1 MILINPINP
10 FRFLPKE
17 TLLNL
22 GNIVT
27 SAVMLTLST
36 YVFAK
41 DIKLILPDTNALTT
55 INYSNHQNSTKLH
68 KNADK
73 LFVPASTMKLLTAV
87 AATAALGN
95 EFRYQTKVFAKTPI
109 QDGKI
114 DGDVYIVFS
123 GDPTLTS
130 LDIESLFAQLQQ
142 QGLALITGNIYL
154 VGDQYELQHAP
165 GRVWDDLGI
174 CYSAPVSSYV
184 INENCFKAQFIPKL
198 ADDAG
203 EVKIVG
209 NEPVI
214 IESRA
219 VFDKNLLQ
227 PICDLTLA
235 RLENNHFRLDGCYP
249 GSKPLKLNI
258 AITDPARFAQDKLT
272 QSVNRSNT
280 KLGGQVLLSN
290 QFPSQSLVIAQHQS
304 EPLTELIA
312 TMLLKSDNL
321 IADSLLKRLGQQIYG
336 APGTF
341 SNGSAAMKLILTQ
354 QGVDLSSAHIVDGS
368 GLSRYNLLS
377 ANQLAEVLALIKDK
391 PAYSNILTSLPVAG
405 ESGTLRYRRG
415 YTNSTFK
422 GKVTAK
428 TGSMLGV
435 SNVAGFI
442 KDDDNISATFVILQN
457 GVSPEKEQTVKPS
470 FDVSILQQFVEQ

>member
-1 MILINPINP
+1 MTQISLINAV
-10 FRFLPKE
+10 RFSAKE

-22 GNIVT
+22 GNIFT
-27 SAVMLTLST
+27 SAVMLTLSSN
-36 YVFAK
+36 VIAS
-41 DIKLILPDTNALTT
+41 DIKLKLPDTSALTA
-55 INYSNHQNSTKLH
+55 ISYSNHQNSVRQQQ
-68 KNADK
+68 NSDK
-73 LFVPASTMKLLTAV
+73 LFIPASTMKLLTAV
-87 AATAALGN
+87 TATAALGSK
-95 EFRYQTKVFAKTPI
+95 FRYQTKVLAKTAI
-109 QDGKI
+109 QNGRI
-114 DGDVYIVFS
+114 DGDVYITFS

-130 LDIESLFAQLQQ
+130 QDIESLFAQLQQ
-142 QGLALITGNIYL
+142 QGLAVVTGNIYL
-154 VGDQYELQHAP
+154 VGQQYELQHAP

-203 EVKIVG
+203 EVKLVG
-209 NEPVI
+209 SEPVI

-219 VFDKNLLQ
+219 VFDKSLQQ
-227 PICDLTLA
+227 PICNLTLA

-272 QSVNRSNT
+272 QSVNRSNI

-290 QFPSQSLVIAQHQS
+290 EFPSQSLVIAQHQS

-341 SNGSAAMKLILTQ
+341 SNGSAAMKLILSQ
-354 QGVDLSSAHIVDGS
+354 QGVDLTSAHIVDGS

-391 PAYSNILTSLPVAG
+391 PAYANILTSLPVAG

-415 YTNSTFK
+415 YTSPTLK
-422 GKVTAK
+422 GKVIAK

-435 SNVAGFI
+435 SNMAGFI
-442 KDDDNISATFVILQN
+442 KQAGQLTATFVVLQN
-457 GVSPEKEQTVKPS
+457 GVSPDKEQTATAS
-470 FDVSILQQFVEQ
+470 FDVSVLRQLIEQ